1 MSDNNDTFVK
11 ILSEIQ
17 SKVSEVSNT
26 LAVSNTAQKIHI
38 DQLRQDVQ
46 ELRVVAKM
54 FTEFSSSLSMM
65 NTSLAEMRAMISE
78 KSNEAESS
86 VSKVKAEIDDRLDEM
101 RLAQAEFEA
110 SVKSS
115 LRVSK
120 ALGGAVLVVA
130 LGMAG
135 WFLQR
140 SMSDHDI
147 LITLQRTQE
156 LEKEARKQ

>member
-46 ELRVVAKM
+46 ELRVVSKM
-54 FTEFSSSLSMM
+54 FTEFSSSLNMM

-140 SMSDHDI
+140 SMADHDI